1 MGAQTAWPLYLSIG
15 NIDSKA
21 RNSAEHD
28 AWLLIAYLPTVVWA
42 DDKRTHTTLN
52 FRLIH
57 QCLKHVLHPLI
68 AAGNDGV
75 KMMDSVGSIRK
86 MYPIVAAW
94 FADYPE
100 QCMLAIAAK
109 NQSPITIAGHHDL
122 DSDVP
127 LPPRTREW
135 ILEKVAAAC
144 STVNPSNV
152 IKYTKAAKRE
162 GILGVHEP
170 FWEHLPWFQPEYV
183 MCPDILHGLLKF
195 WHDHILKWTTH
206 LVGKDELNGRLR
218 LVPPVTG
225 FKSFSKGI
233 QGMTHWTGREDR
245 ELQRIIL
252 PVIANASKI
261 TEGVMTCLRAFH
273 DFLFLVQYRIHTP
286 STLKYLSDALAD
298 FHKTK
303 QVFIDT
309 GARRGK
315 KGVIT
320 HFRIPKVA
328 AFHFYQK
335 HIVMMGTSPQFST
348 EITES
353 AHKKMA
359 KEPYRASNH
368 RDYIE
373 QMCRFLDRRER
384 IAFMRSFLTWGRVEI
399 PKHLLIQ
406 QTAHLSTGYQRHAL
420 EALAMKQRE
429 AKEEDL
435 KKKRRI
441 KPRQGIVLNK
451 NPRQKFQTFV
461 SLGDAYLLPDLV
473 PALHRYLKAGTVVS
487 PLYILEYWDLM
498 RMHVA
503 SGWSSN
509 SISTRSCDD
518 SSTRQT
524 TDTLKDAPRS
534 S

>member
-1 MGAQTAWPLYLSIG
+1 VVPVLLGSDETTLSAHMGAQTAWPLYLSIG

-28 AWLLIAYLPTVVWA
+28 AWLLIAYLPTVVWS
-42 DDKRTHTTLN
+42 DDKRAHTTLN

-68 AAGNDGV
+68 AAGNNGIR
-75 KMMDSVGSIRK
+75 MMDSIGSIRNT
-86 MYPIVAAW
+86 YPIVAAW

-109 NQSPITIAGHHDL
+109 NQSPITTAGHHDL
-122 DSDVP
+122 DSDKP
-127 LPPRTREW
+127 FPPRTREW
-135 ILEKVAAAC
+135 ILERVTAAC
-144 STVNPSNV
+144 SHASPNNV
-152 IKYTKAAKRE
+152 IQYIKAAKRE
-162 GILGVHEP
+162 GLIGVHEP

-206 LVGKDELNGRLR
+206 LVGKEELNQRLR

-233 QGMTHWTGREDR
+233 QGMTQWTGREDR
-245 ELQRIIL
+245 ELQRIII
-252 PVIANASKI
+252 PVVAHASKI
-261 TEGVMTCLRAFH
+261 TEGVMMCLRAFH
-273 DFLFLVQYRIHTP
+273 DFLFLVQYRLHTP
-286 STLKYLSDALAD
+286 STIKYLSDALAD

-303 QVFIDT
+303 QAFIDT

-315 KGVIT
+315 KGVIS

-353 AHKKMA
+353 AHKTMA

-384 IAFMRSFLTWGRVEI
+384 IAFMRSFLKWGRVEI
-399 PKHLLIQ
+399 PKLLLLQ
-406 QTAHLSTGYQRHAL
+406 QTAHLSSGYQLHAL
-420 EALAMKQRE
+420 EALATKQRE

-451 NPRQKFQTFV
+451 YPRQKFPTFT
-461 SLGDAYLLPDLV
+461 SLADAYILPDLL
-473 PALHRYLKAGTVVS
+473 PGLQRYLEVNTVVS
-487 PLYILEYWDLM
+487 QLYLRLSSPNV
-498 RMHVA
+498 HVSTA
-503 SGWSSN
+503 SGQGRD
-509 SISTRSCDD
+509 STY
-518 SSTRQT
+518 
-524 TDTLKDAPRS
+524 P
-534 S
+534 